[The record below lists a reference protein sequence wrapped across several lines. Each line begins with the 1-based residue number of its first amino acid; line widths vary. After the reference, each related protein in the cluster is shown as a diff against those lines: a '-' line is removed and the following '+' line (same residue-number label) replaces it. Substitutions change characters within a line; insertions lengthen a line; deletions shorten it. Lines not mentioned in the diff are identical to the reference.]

1 MNHIEKNIPNDANAN
16 SPFRGLGGTLLSI
29 VSPVYRAENIV
40 EELVKQVKEAV
51 STITDDFEIILVNDY
66 SPDNSWQKITEEC
79 GKDNRVKGIDLSRNF
94 GQHYAITAG
103 LNYAKG
109 DWVVVMDCDL
119 QDRPDEIP
127 NLYANAQKGY
137 DSVFAQRTERKHS
150 FLKQLLSR
158 FFYSLFSYLTET
170 KQDPSVANFGIYKRC
185 VVDAILSMND
195 QIRFFPTMVQ
205 WVGFRKLY
213 LPVNHAERFEGKTS
227 YNFKG
232 LLRLALN
239 TILAFSDKPLRIT
252 AKAGFTIATL
262 SFMVGLVYFVLF
274 LTGHI
279 HVLGFTSLI
288 LSVWFLAGVIM
299 MILGVLGLYVGK
311 VFEKVKQRP
320 TFIVSQSCNL

>member
-1 MNHIEKNIPNDANAN
+1 MVNNNIHI
-16 SPFRGLGGTLLSI
+16 SI

-40 EELVKQVKEAV
+40 AELVKQIKEAV
-51 STITDDFEIILVNDY
+51 APITDDFEIILVNDY
-66 SPDNSWQKITEEC
+66 SPDKSWLKITEEC
-79 GKDNRVKGIDLSRNF
+79 AKDVRVKGINLSRNF

-109 DWVVVMDCDL
+109 EWVVVMDCDL

-127 NLYANAQKGY
+127 NLYAKALEGY

-150 FLKQLLSR
+150 FFKQLLSR
-158 FFYSLFSYLTET
+158 IFYNLFSYLTET
-170 KQDPSVANFGIYKRC
+170 KQDPSVANFGIYNRC
-185 VVDAILSMND
+185 VVDAILNMND

-227 YNFKG
+227 YNLKG

-252 AKAGFTIATL
+252 AKAGFTIAML
-262 SFMVGLVYFVLF
+262 SFIVGLVYFVLF
-274 LTGHI
+274 LMGHI
-279 HVLGFTSLI
+279 QVLGFTSLI

-320 TFIVSQSCNL
+320 TFIVSQSCNI